1 MNRYVS
7 VTAMVAAA
15 IALAACDR
23 GPLGPKG
30 AMNAAFDLKSIN
42 GTSMPY
48 NRTLGTA
55 TMLITSD
62 VLLLKDDGTYEDS
75 TTYSFDPRAMQ
86 TGTSIERGR
95 YSVSGSTISFVDETH
110 GGRYSGSLDGATL
123 TQSVNGNTPVYERR

>member
-7 VTAMVAAA
+7 VTAMVAVA

-30 AMNAAFDLKSIN
+30 AMNATFDLKSIN

-62 VLLLKDDGTYEDS
+62 VLLLKEDGSYEDS
-75 TTYSFDPRAMQ
+75 TTYSFDPRSMQ
-86 TGTSIERGR
+86 LGTSIERGR
-95 YSVSGSTISFVDETH
+95 YSVSGSSISFIDQTH
-110 GGRYSGSLDGATL
+110 GGRYSGSIDGPTL
-123 TQSVNGNTPVYERR
+123 TQSVNGNTPVYQRR

>member
-7 VTAMVAAA
+7 VTAMVAVA

-30 AMNAAFDLKSIN
+30 AMNATFDLKSIN
-42 GTSMPY
+42 GTSLPY

-62 VLLLKDDGTYEDS
+62 VLLLKEDGSYEDS
-75 TTYSFDPRAMQ
+75 TTYSFDSRSMQ
-86 TGTSIERGR
+86 LGTSIERGR
-95 YSVSGSTISFVDETH
+95 YSVSGSSISFIDQTH
-110 GGRYSGSLDGATL
+110 GGRYSGSIDGPTL
-123 TQSVNGNTPVYERR
+123 TQSVNDNTPVYQRR